1 MKRIRIKDIAERAGV
16 STGTVDRVL
25 HQRGDVSAKARAK
38 VEAAMEELGYEPNA
52 LASALAFNRT
62 LTIAVLLPFP
72 DADDYWQ
79 AINQGIERAGQT
91 LQHFGLILQPTYF
104 ELANPRHF
112 SECANRLLAESPA
125 GFLFAPVFQLEG
137 TDLCRQLQARAIP
150 YVMINTRLAEANA
163 LCFIGQDAYQA
174 GYLAGKL
181 ASTLQKGTK
190 ETWIVHLE
198 KGVDNAPH
206 LLAKAHGF
214 QTYFAEEGLEEQSIR
229 TLNIASFDRPDD
241 MARQWSREVL
251 MYGAPACIFVTNSRA
266 HLLIEALQTQELE
279 VPPVIGFDP
288 IPANLEGLKQG
299 SIHFLINQHP
309 KAQGYLGMVALSNFL
324 LKKVKA
330 APDTLLPL
338 DLVVKENMSYLNDWE
353 AVMRII

>member
-25 HQRGDVSAKARAK
+25 HQRGDVSAKARTK

-52 LASALAFNRT
+52 LASALAYNRT

-79 AINQGIERAGQT
+79 AINQGIRKAGQA
-91 LQHFGLILQPTYF
+91 LQHFGLNLRPIYF
-104 ELANPRHF
+104 ELASPRHF

-137 TDLCRQLQARAIP
+137 ADLCRQLQARAIP

-181 ASTLQKGTK
+181 ASTLLQESK
-190 ETWIVHLE
+190 ETWILHLE

-214 QTYFAEEGLEEQSIR
+214 QTYFKEEGLQDQAVR
-229 TLNIASFDRPDD
+229 TLNIAAYDNPETL
-241 MARQWSREVL
+241 AKQWSREVL
-251 MYGAPACIFVTNSRA
+251 MYGMPACVFVTNSRA
-266 HLLIEALQTQELE
+266 HHLIEALQLNEMEAPAVL
-279 VPPVIGFDP
+279 GFDP
-288 IPANLEGLKQG
+288 IPANLECLKHGTIQY
-299 SIHFLINQHP
+299 LINQHP

-338 DLVVKENMSYLNDWE
+338 DIVVKENMSYLNDWGE
-353 AVMRII
+353 VMRII